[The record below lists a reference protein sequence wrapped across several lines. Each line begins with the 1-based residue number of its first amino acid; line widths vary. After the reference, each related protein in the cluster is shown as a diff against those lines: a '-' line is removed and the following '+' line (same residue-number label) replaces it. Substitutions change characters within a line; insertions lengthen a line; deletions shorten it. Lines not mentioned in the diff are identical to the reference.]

1 VVENL
6 ANNTSVYR
14 KNKVIK
20 TVESTVSE
28 RYSNIYLYVY
38 IKDKTKRKKMYRNKK
53 KVKKRKY
60 KKKIAK
66 KVNQKNQ
73 TRKGKYQG
81 IYKKYERPWKMRKEC
96 RNTQKKCMVTKRIKM
111 VNRHKK
117 SMEKSPSEKNKRKD
131 IVNNTGARKHAWYT
145 ESTLGKCTDSTLGKC
160 TAQGIVTRNSV
171 REGAWPICIRIC
183 VGKNVIRKYRAKNRV
198 RKNKWLQN
206 VVLIEISKMSNEP
219 MEVPEAGGGD
229 GVKGDGGKGNM
240 YIQCKIYMYV
250 CAYEC
255 TNNKYHR
262 EPSIVSQG
270 PIEKWNKK
278 GNSTQRVCNWY
289 RRHGE

>member
-1 VVENL
+1 MVENL

-53 KVKKRKY
+53 KVKKCKY

-81 IYKKYERPWKMRKEC
+81 IYKEC
-96 RNTQKKCMVTKRIKM
+96 RNTPKKCMVTKRIKM

-117 SMEKSPSEKNKRKD
+117 SMEKSQSEKNKRKY

-183 VGKNVIRKYRAKNRV
+183 VGKNVIRKYLAKNRV
-198 RKNKWLQN
+198 RKNKCLKN

-240 YIQCKIYMYV
+240 YIMPKLYMCVY
-250 CAYEC
+250 AYEC
-255 TNNKYHR
+255 TNNKYHG
-262 EPSIVSQG
+262 EPSMVGQG
-270 PIEKWNKK
+270 PIVKWYKI